1 MSRVVPRHIASDA
14 LSARVIA
21 GGEGGD
27 PRLRGEGEV
36 GRVVYERGIWIG
48 RTTTSP
54 SHCFAMGPAL
64 SPTYAPMK
72 ALQRRRG
79 TLNAMCEYP

>member
-1 MSRVVPRHIASDA
+1 MRANLALVEQSA

-36 GRVVYERGIWIG
+36 GCDACTRNMPSLAS
-48 RTTTSP
+48 TTSP

-64 SPTYAPMK
+64 SPA
-72 ALQRRRG
+72 ARR
-79 TLNAMCEYP
+79 